1 MQMDDLKKEILKLER
16 VKRAKEILEE
26 LQYGTEG

>member
-1 MQMDDLKKEILKLER
+1 MDDLQKEILKLER

-26 LQYGTEG
+26 LQYGKED

>member
-1 MQMDDLKKEILKLER
+1 MDNLEKQMLKLER

-26 LQYGTEG
+26 LQYGEEG